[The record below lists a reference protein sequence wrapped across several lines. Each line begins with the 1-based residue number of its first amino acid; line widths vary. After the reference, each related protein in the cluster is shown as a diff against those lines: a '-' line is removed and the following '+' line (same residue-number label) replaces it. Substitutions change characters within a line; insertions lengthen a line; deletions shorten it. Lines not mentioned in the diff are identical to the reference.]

1 MEILGNNNTVEPQ
14 AARRRPA
21 REDAVTEF
29 SSLEATIF
37 KVLLVN
43 PYFAEK
49 LLENQEII
57 QSSLGKKIEN
67 IMFEKYGLNGGFE
80 QSDIMDS
87 LDPEESQTF
96 AAALDKIIVAGNEDQ
111 VFDECIR
118 KWKLSRAVRK
128 EQELIDR
135 LALADEDNNS
145 DSIKELT
152 AELMKVQNEI
162 KSFGGR
168 K

>member
-1 MEILGNNNTVEPQ
+1 M
-14 AARRRPA
+14 
-21 REDAVTEF
+21 
-29 SSLEATIF
+29 
-37 KVLLVN
+37 LLVN

-57 QSSLGKKIEN
+57 ESSLGKKIEN